1 MAHAFISYSHSDEY
15 IVKRLHTHMS
25 QLKREGLLTSWFDG
39 EILAGGSLDENIK
52 DELNKAEIFLAV
64 VSPDYLNSAYCYDV
78 EFQKA
83 LSRFATGE
91 VKILPIIAQPCDW
104 KSSPFGRF
112 KAIPKDVKPI
122 SEWTNENIAFL
133 NIIDELRKLV
143 SPKQETQVK
152 SSHMEIARS
161 QTVYKV
167 KRDFDPV
174 DLLNFRDD
182 SFETI
187 YSYFSD
193 SIEEINGVNEIKA
206 RFVRDM
212 PKQYFTCV
220 ITNRA
225 KIGTTGYISIG
236 IQGNNHFGRD
246 GITYALA
253 DQLNQN
259 IYGNNFVIDHS
270 DYELYWAKHDLMSHD
285 RNKQQ
290 LKAKD
295 IAKLLW
301 GKFIEQVG
309 ITY

>member
-1 MAHAFISYSHSDEY
+1 MAI
-15 IVKRLHTHMS
+15 
-25 QLKREGLLTSWFDG
+25 G
-39 EILAGGSLDENIK
+39 
-52 DELNKAEIFLAV
+52 
-64 VSPDYLNSAYCYDV
+64 
-78 EFQKA
+78 
-83 LSRFATGE
+83 
-91 VKILPIIAQPCDW
+91 
-104 KSSPFGRF
+104 
-112 KAIPKDVKPI
+112 
-122 SEWTNENIAFL
+122 
-133 NIIDELRKLV
+133 
-143 SPKQETQVK
+143 
-152 SSHMEIARS
+152 RS

-187 YSYFSD
+187 HSYFSD

-206 RFVRDM
+206 RFVQDM

-259 IYGNNFVIDHS
+259 IYGNNFAIDHD
-270 DYELYWAKHDLMSHD
+270 DYELFWSKHDLMSHD

-290 LKAKD
+290 LDAKE

-301 GKFIEQVG
+301 EEFIEQVG